1 MMRWARLLLYVLF
14 FSTISEMS
22 GAGVIEGYPDII
34 VCNEKS
40 FRIVVYIDRQLKDG
54 TVLYRGGGGGVL
66 KVDKNGVMDRPNADC
81 HGKTIEELRK
91 KGRTLEFND

>member
-1 MMRWARLLLYVLF
+1 MMRRARLLLYVLF

-22 GAGVIEGYPDII
+22 RAGVIEGYPDII

-40 FRIVVYIDRQLKDG
+40 FRIVIYIDRQLKDG
-54 TVLYRGGGGGVL
+54 TVLYRGGVSGVL
-66 KVDKNGVMDRPNADC
+66 KVDKNGVLDRPNTDC

-91 KGRTLEFND
+91 KGQTLDFND